1 MHTYN
6 AYTHEYINIPVC
18 VCVCVFTYIVI
29 NKVLLMMNVRSGKY
43 T

>member
-18 VCVCVFTYIVI
+18 VCVYLYSHKQGII
-29 NKVLLMMNVRSGKY
+29 NDECEKW
-43 T
+43 

>member
-18 VCVCVFTYIVI
+18 VCVCVYLYSHKQGII
-29 NKVLLMMNVRSGKY
+29 NDECEKW
-43 T
+43 